1 MEKASFGTNDA
12 LTEALFVRVF
22 SENMFAIVFL
32 KNKEKNYEKEI
43 IQKAIVILFN
53 YGYGISFI

>member
-32 KNKEKNYEKEI
+32 KNIKKK
-43 IQKAIVILFN
+43 
-53 YGYGISFI
+53 